1 MPTAEI
7 IAIGTELLLG
17 ESQDTNT
24 RYLAR
29 KLRDIGV
36 DLYRTTIVG
45 DNPNRIEQ
53 VIREALTR
61 SNIIITTGGLG
72 PTVDD
77 PTRQAVASALDVDVE
92 FHQNLW
98 DQIQARFRQYNRQPT
113 SNNMRQA
120 YIPRGATPI
129 ENPVGTA
136 PAFRATRDDRLII
149 CLPGVPREMEYLTI
163 NDVLPFLVNHFA
175 LQGTIKARVLH
186 TSGLGESQVDEM
198 IGDLETSTNPTV
210 GLLAHPGNTD
220 IRIAAKADTESQAD
234 SLIAGMETII
244 RSRLGEHIFGTDQ
257 DTLDHTVQTLLID
270 NGCTLTAVEHGLA
283 GTLLSRFQAM
293 GIPSEQLRSVE
304 QAASLEEFL
313 PMLNAVR
320 SEQAEQISLAIF
332 FQAGKLELQIQSG
345 KETIRKNR
353 SYGGSPQLASDW
365 ASTITLDILRRYLLR
380 RSTTKPDS

>member
-45 DNPNRIEQ
+45 DNPHRIEQ
-53 VIREALTR
+53 VIREAFVR

-77 PTRQAVASALDVDVE
+77 PTRQAVAAALDVNVE
-92 FHQNLW
+92 FRQELW
-98 DQIQARFRQYNRQPT
+98 EQIQERFRKYNRTPT

-120 YIPRGATPI
+120 YIPSGATPI

-136 PAFRATRDDRLII
+136 PAFLAFTGDRLII

-163 NDVLPFLVNHFA
+163 NHVLPFLVKHFS
-175 LQGTIKARVLH
+175 LQGLIKARVLH
-186 TSGLGESQVDEM
+186 TAGLGESQVDEM
-198 IGDLETSTNPTV
+198 IGDLENNTNPTV

-220 IRIAAKADTESQAD
+220 VRITAKANTEAQAD
-234 SLIAGMETII
+234 ALIAEMEATI
-244 RSRLGEHIFGTDQ
+244 RSRLGMHIFGADQ
-257 DTLDHTVQTLLID
+257 ETLGQNVQSLLD
-270 NGCTLTAVEHGLA
+270 AKGCKITALECGLD
-283 GTLLSRFQAM
+283 GTLLTRLKEIGISGDHLQHITHAENLDEIQA
-293 GIPSEQLRSVE
+293 R
-304 QAASLEEFL
+304 LEEL
-313 PMLNAVR
+313 HDTHSAQL
-320 SEQAEQISLAIF
+320 SLAAF
-332 FQAGKLELQIQSG
+332 YQSGKLEIEIKTNQ
-345 KETIRKNR
+345 ETVIKTRN
-353 SYGGSPQLASDW
+353 YGGAPPLAPDW
-365 ASTITLDILRRYLLR
+365 AATITLDVLRRYLLCHEI
-380 RSTTKPDS
+380 TG